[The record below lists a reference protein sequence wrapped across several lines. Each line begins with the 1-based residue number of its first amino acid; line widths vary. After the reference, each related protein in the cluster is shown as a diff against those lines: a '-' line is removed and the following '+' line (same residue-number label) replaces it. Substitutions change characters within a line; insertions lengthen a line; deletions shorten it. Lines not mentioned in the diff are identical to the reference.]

1 MTLPNKKF
9 INMDKNTDNTWWV
22 DVLDTSLEH
31 PRILREEFATEE
43 ESKVYYDQL
52 MSVE

>member
-9 INMDKNTDNTWWV
+9 INIDKNTDNTRWV

-31 PRILREEFATEE
+31 PRMLREEFESEE
-43 ESKVYYDQL
+43 AAKEYYNQL

>member
-1 MTLPNKKF
+1 
-9 INMDKNTDNTWWV
+9 MDKNTDNTWWV

-31 PRILREEFATEE
+31 PRMLREEFESEE
-43 ESKVYYDQL
+43 AAKEYYNQL

>member
-9 INMDKNTDNTWWV
+9 INMDKNPDNTWWV

-31 PRILREEFATEE
+31 PRIIREQFATEAE
-43 ESKVYYDQL
+43 AKTYYDQL
-52 MSVE
+52 LAV

>member
-1 MTLPNKKF
+1 MTLPDKKF

-31 PRILREEFATEE
+31 PRMLREEFESEE
-43 ESKVYYDQL
+43 AAKEYYNQL

>member
-9 INMDKNTDNTWWV
+9 INMDKNLDNTWWV

-31 PRILREEFATEE
+31 PRILREQFDTEE
-43 ESKVYYDQL
+43 EATNFYNQL
-52 MSVE
+52 MSKE